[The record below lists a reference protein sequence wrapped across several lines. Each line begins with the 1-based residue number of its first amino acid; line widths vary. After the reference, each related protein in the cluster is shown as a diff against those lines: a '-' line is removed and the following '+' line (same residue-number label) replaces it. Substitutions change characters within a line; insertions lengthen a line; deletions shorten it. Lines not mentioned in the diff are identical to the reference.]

1 MSLREKDYIMKLL
14 EQFYLAL
21 NKFLYGETEEK
32 IDFLAFEEKFYS
44 GYLEN
49 TSHFFLT
56 SSPDEIIDYIRR
68 KFPEKEFVVR
78 LEIACELMFQNLE
91 NNNKNRKDSLPE
103 KLLELYNR
111 LDSYTKTYSIER
123 EYKLKYYGL
132 KIHRFNMRMKFANNS
147 IKYEYLL

>member
-21 NKFLYGETEEK
+21 NKLLYGDVVEK
-32 IDFLAFEEKFYS
+32 VDFIAFEEKFYS

-56 SSPDEIIDYIRR
+56 STSDEIIEYIRQ
-68 KFPEKEFVVR
+68 KFPEKEFTVR
-78 LEIACELMFQNLE
+78 LEIVCELLFQDIE
-91 NNNKNRKDSLPE
+91 NRKKNQDNALIE

-111 LDSYTKTYSIER
+111 LSTHTKTYSIER
-123 EYKLKYYGL
+123 EYKVQLLKSKL
-132 KIHRFNMRMKFANNS
+132 NEI
-147 IKYEYLL
+147 